1 MSDAYFS
8 HQPVLGKNG
17 RITANR
23 LVVHAPNAQSA
34 VAALQHV
41 EEFWPMNQ
49 SASFFLG
56 LGQARVTPELF
67 DWLLPEN
74 VVLEVRGGD
83 LSGEGGAATAQA
95 LRDNAAALCI
105 DVDPDVAH
113 ANGANLSYRFFALDG
128 AQLGV
133 PQMQALSVKLRQLG
147 SPLAFNL
154 ATPNDFKACMDN
166 GFAGAS
172 GWFCKQPSS
181 TMAKTLA
188 PAQAQIVRV
197 MNLVRNNADIPQI
210 ETALKHDVALSYKL
224 LRYINSAGFG
234 LSCEIQSF
242 RHAVTIL
249 GYEKLNKWLSLL
261 LVTASKD
268 PLAPAQMHAALVRAR
283 TMEILG
289 HGLVDKGEL
298 DNLFITGAFSLLDV
312 LLGVSM
318 DKALDAMSLPE
329 PIMEALLQKTGSYA
343 PFLELALALE
353 EGNAATIRE
362 RAQALGLTAAKVNGA
377 LLQAIDFS
385 ASMAA

>member
-8 HQPVLGKNG
+8 HQPILGKNG
-17 RITANR
+17 KLTANR
-23 LVVHAPNAQSA
+23 LIVHANDAA
-34 VAALQHV
+34 AALNTLRSV

-49 SASFFLG
+49 AVSFFLS
-56 LGQARVTPELF
+56 LGQARLEPCFF

-74 VVLEVRGGD
+74 VILEIRGGD
-83 LSGEGGAATAQA
+83 LAGTPGVATAQA
-95 LRDNAAALCI
+95 LRDNATPLCI
-105 DVDPDVAH
+105 DVDPEVGN
-113 ANGANLSYRFFALDG
+113 ANGANLSFRFFALDG
-128 AQLGV
+128 SQIAV
-133 PQMQALSVKLRQLG
+133 PQMQALAVKLRQLG
-147 SPLAFNL
+147 TPIALNI
-154 ATPNDFKACMDN
+154 ATPKDFKACLD
-166 GFAGAS
+166 AGLTAAS
-172 GWFCKQPSS
+172 GWFCKEPSS

-197 MNLVRNNADIPQI
+197 LNLVRNNADVPQI
-210 ETALKHDVALSYKL
+210 ETALKQDVALSYKL

-249 GYEKLNKWLSLL
+249 GYDKLNKWLSLL

-283 TMEILG
+283 LMEQLG
-289 HGLVDKGEL
+289 QGLVDKGEL

-312 LLGVSM
+312 LLGVTM

-329 PIMEALLQKTGSYA
+329 PILDALLQRSGSYA

-353 EGNAATIRE
+353 EGSAEAIRS
-362 RAQALGLTAAKVNGA
+362 RAQSLGLTTAKVNGA
-377 LLQAIDFS
+377 LLQAIDF
-385 ASMAA
+385 AATMAA